1 MEKEKIL
8 FEEKEKEE
16 NIWRGTKYLLRR
28 IKKWERKEG
37 KYLKKKNHLLGEKGG
52 KHQELIGTR

>member
-16 NIWRGTKYLLRR
+16 NIWRGTKYLLGR
-28 IKKWERKEG
+28 IKKM
-37 KYLKKKNHLLGEKGG
+37 GEKGR
-52 KHQELIGTR
+52 KTRQSKLCGF